1 MKVFK
6 LLLVVLFILSTYN
19 CSDLV
24 DDFLD
29 EEENK
34 DNKKTGSLFV
44 VGNYLYHINDGF
56 LVKELGNSGTKSF
69 SKDRLAIGVPG
80 EDKINKETGRG
91 ILDLG
96 AVYLFDRNYKLIK
109 KLVPESSDSKIFFGG
124 DVLWLGEKLIVSC
137 VYEKVNGIEGAGA
150 VYIFDKNGNLIK
162 KLVAN
167 KPYRFCSF
175 GEEVAVSEN
184 RIIVYTRGKADSKY
198 ESGEVYLFNQDGE
211 LIKTIT
217 AETPKMRGRFG
228 RKLGIFQDTLVVV
241 PENEVT
247 TLGIKDFGEVYLF
260 NLEDGSLIKKLSVNN
275 PEQDGRFNG
284 SKFFGSAFA
293 VSGDK
298 IVIGA
303 FNEDIDGKKSAGA
316 AYLYD
321 KNGNLIKKLVSEKPN
336 EWDYFGKKIVAS
348 ENTILVCADLEDYGT
363 VKDAGVIHLFDNNG
377 NFIKRLTSKRP
388 ESRPLSRMNKY
399 EIAMA
404 TKGDRILLGFPE
416 EDAQGVKNSGII
428 YILDSKGNFIRAI
441 DNPKPVVDS
450 YFGKYITLE

>member
-1 MKVFK
+1 MKIFK
-6 LLLVVLFILSTYN
+6 LFLVVLFILSFYN
-19 CSDLV
+19 CSDLL

-34 DNKKTGSLFV
+34 DKQNSDLFV
-44 VGNYLYHINDGF
+44 VGNYLYDINDGL
-56 LVKELGNSGTKSF
+56 LVKELGYSGTKSF

-109 KLVPESSDSKIFFGG
+109 KLVPDSPDSKIFFGG
-124 DVLWLGEKLIVSC
+124 DVLWLGENLIVSC
-137 VYEKVNGIEGAGA
+137 VYERVNGIEGAGA

-162 KLVAN
+162 KLVSN

-175 GEEVAVSEN
+175 GEEVAVSDN
-184 RIIVYTRGKADSKY
+184 RIIVYTRGKPDNKY

-217 AETPKMRGRFG
+217 AETPKLRGRFG

-241 PENEVT
+241 PENEGET
-247 TLGIKDFGEVYLF
+247 YGIKNFGEVYLF
-260 NLEDGSLIKKLSVNN
+260 NLEDGSLIKKLSLDN
-275 PEQDGRFNG
+275 PEQDGRFYG
-284 SKFFGSAFA
+284 AKFFGSAFDI
-293 VSGDK
+293 SGDK

-321 KNGNLIKKLVSEKPN
+321 KSGNLIKKLVSDKPN

-348 ENTILVCADLEDYGT
+348 ENAILVCADLEDYGT
-363 VKDAGVIHLFDNNG
+363 VKDAGVVHLFDNNG
-377 NFIKRLTSKRP
+377 NFIKRLTSKKS
-388 ESRPLSRMNKY
+388 ESRPLSRMNQY

-416 EDAQGVKNSGII
+416 EDAQNIKNSGII

-441 DNPKPVVDS
+441 DNPRPVVNS
-450 YFGKYITLE
+450 YFGKSITIE